1 MIRRWF
7 KNRLARAYLG
17 VTICI
22 FIILFLLGGC
32 ASTPVKEVVIKTK
45 PIEIEIAQPER
56 PKEIKLERPE
66 WFVVNSSNLQEFL
79 EKVRKIQS
87 DEPVF
92 FAFTPQDYE
101 KMSYNLQEIRRYVL
115 QQNEIIVYYEKMT
128 APKTPEEESEELR
141 AEQLEETTEI
151 QEEEGPSS
159 FMGRVKG
166 VFNRDEAED

>member
-1 MIRRWF
+1 MIQELL
-7 KNRLARAYLG
+7 KNKQLRKTAGITIGLG
-17 VTICI
+17 LIVV
-22 FIILFLLGGC
+22 ILVGC

-56 PKEIKLERPE
+56 PREIKLERPE
-66 WFVVNSSNLQEFL
+66 WFVVNSSNLEEFL

-128 APKTPEEESEELR
+128 APKTPEEKSEELR
-141 AEQLEETTEI
+141 AEQLEETTEVVEP
-151 QEEEGPSS
+151 EE
-159 FMGRVKG
+159 KG
-166 VFNRDEAED
+166 FRIPIPRINIRG

>member
-1 MIRRWF
+1 MIQELL
-7 KNRLARAYLG
+7 KNKQLRKTAGITIGLG
-17 VTICI
+17 LIVV
-22 FIILFLLGGC
+22 ILVGC

-56 PKEIKLERPE
+56 PREIKLERPE
-66 WFVVNSSNLQEFL
+66 WFVVNSSNLEEFL

-115 QQNEIIVYYEKMT
+115 QQNEIIVCYEKMT
-128 APKTPEEESEELR
+128 APKTTEEKSEELR
-141 AEQLEETTEI
+141 EEQLEETTEI
-151 QEEEGPSS
+151 IEPEE
-159 FMGRVKG
+159 KG
-166 VFNRDEAED
+166 FRIPIPRINIRG

>member
-7 KNRLARAYLG
+7 KNRLAKAYLG
-17 VTICI
+17 IVICM
-22 FIILFLLGGC
+22 FIILLLLGGC
-32 ASTPVKEVVIKTK
+32 ASTPVTEVLIKTK

-128 APKTPEEESEELR
+128 APKTTEEKSEELR
-141 AEQLEETTEI
+141 EEQLEETTEI
-151 QEEEGPSS
+151 IEPEE
-159 FMGRVKG
+159 KG
-166 VFNRDEAED
+166 FRIPLPKINIRG

>member
-128 APKTPEEESEELR
+128 APKTTEEKSEELR

-151 QEEEGPSS
+151 VEPEE
-159 FMGRVKG
+159 KG
-166 VFNRDEAED
+166 FRIPIPRINIRG

>member
-1 MIRRWF
+1 MIHELL
-7 KNRLARAYLG
+7 KNNQLRKTAGVSIVVGLA
-17 VTICI
+17 VV
-22 FIILFLLGGC
+22 LLVGC

-45 PIEIEIAQPER
+45 PIEIEIAQPDR
-56 PKEIKLERPE
+56 PREVKLERPE

-79 EKVRKIQS
+79 EKVRKIHS

-128 APKTPEEESEELR
+128 APKTTEEKSEELR

-151 QEEEGPSS
+151 VEPEE
-159 FMGRVKG
+159 KG
-166 VFNRDEAED
+166 FRIPFPRINIRG

>member
-1 MIRRWF
+1 MIHELL
-7 KNRLARAYLG
+7 KNNQLRKTAGVSIVVGLA
-17 VTICI
+17 VV
-22 FIILFLLGGC
+22 LLVGC

-45 PIEIEIAQPER
+45 PIEIEIAQPDR
-56 PKEIKLERPE
+56 PREVKLERPE
-66 WFVVNSSNLQEFL
+66 WFVVNTSTLEEFL

-128 APKTPEEESEELR
+128 APKTTEEKSEELR
-141 AEQLEETTEI
+141 AEQLEETTEVLEP
-151 QEEEGPSS
+151 EE
-159 FMGRVKG
+159 KG
-166 VFNRDEAED
+166 FRIPFPRINIRG

>member
-1 MIRRWF
+1 MIRELL
-7 KNRLARAYLG
+7 KNNQLRKLAG
-17 VTICI
+17 VTIV
-22 FIILFLLGGC
+22 LGLGIVMLVGC
-32 ASTPVKEVVIKTK
+32 SSTPVKEVVIKTK

-56 PKEIKLERPE
+56 PREVKLERPE

-79 EKVRKIQS
+79 ERVREIQS

-128 APKTPEEESEELR
+128 APKTTEEKSEELR
-141 AEQLEETTEI
+141 AEQLAEP
-151 QEEEGPSS
+151 QEEVVEKSRS
-159 FMGRVKG
+159 FFGRLLR
-166 VFNRDEAED
+166 NEN

>member
-1 MIRRWF
+1 MIHELL
-7 KNRLARAYLG
+7 KNNQLRKTAGVSIVVGLA
-17 VTICI
+17 VV
-22 FIILFLLGGC
+22 LLVGC

-45 PIEIEIAQPER
+45 PIEIEIAQPDR
-56 PKEIKLERPE
+56 PREVKLERPE

-79 EKVRKIQS
+79 ERVREIQS

-128 APKTPEEESEELR
+128 APKTTEEKSEELR

-151 QEEEGPSS
+151 VEPEE
-159 FMGRVKG
+159 KG
-166 VFNRDEAED
+166 FRIPFPRINIRG